1 MAKAV
6 SKLSIQVS
14 ANTMAVTKGFEKV
27 NRSAKK
33 LRGNLAAGGGGGGLM
48 GGLLGKGG
56 VAGLARM
63 VPLLAA
69 AGAAMMVIRKAAWGS
84 GDAADRIDDLAKQS
98 QKLGMTINAL
108 SGLQHAGTQTGVS
121 VNTMSTAL
129 QRMVKNVGQAS
140 NGFGEAAGTL
150 EKLGLDARELATLA
164 PEETFIKIAKAID
177 GLGSQYDKV
186 AMAQKIFDSEG
197 VGLVNTFAAGEAG
210 IRRYIQENEEL
221 RGITEEN
228 AAKFSQFKDATDK
241 LGKAMEGLWQEIGV
255 VLLPVITDLLGILT
269 KVIKSVKDLFG
280 LFGRAPD
287 SARAVKSVEKYA
299 AKVAKVNS
307 QAVKEVKKQQT
318 ELFTRMAEPILAQMR
333 PGVGAVTRG
342 TTAGF
347 SAVQRGREAARMAIE
362 QRKQLLREAE
372 RQRKLLQDIKT
383 NTAPGNAGVKI
394 NQVAL
399 AP

>member
-14 ANTMAVTKGFEKV
+14 ANTMAVTKGFEKI

-33 LRGNLAAGGGGGGLM
+33 LRGNLAAGGGGGGLL
-48 GGLLGKGG
+48 GGVLGAGG

-69 AGAAMMVIRKAAWGS
+69 AGAAMWGIRKAAQGI
-84 GDAADRIDDLAKQS
+84 GDAATRIDALAKTS

-108 SGLQHAGTQTGVS
+108 SGLQHAATQTGVS
-121 VNTMSTAL
+121 ANTMDTAL

-140 NGFGEAAGTL
+140 NGFGEASGTL
-150 EKLGLDARELATLA
+150 DKLGLDAKELATLA
-164 PEETFIKIAKAID
+164 PEETFIKIAKAIN

-197 VGLVNTFAAGEAG
+197 VGLVNTFSAGEAG
-210 IRRYIQENEEL
+210 IRRFIKENEEL

-228 AAKFSQFKDATDK
+228 AEKFSAFKDATDK
-241 LGKAMEGLWQEIGV
+241 LGKAMEGLWQELGI
-255 VLLPVITDLLGILT
+255 VLLPAVTKLLGILT
-269 KVIKSVKDLFG
+269 KIIAGVRELFG
-280 LFGRAPD
+280 LFGKAPRQ
-287 SARAVKSVEKYA
+287 AAVVKSVEKQA
-299 AKVAKVNS
+299 VKVAKVNAK
-307 QAVKEVKKQQT
+307 AVKEVKKQQT

-347 SAVQRGREAARMAIE
+347 SAVPRGREAARMAIE

>member
-14 ANTMAVTKGFEKV
+14 ANTMAVTKGFDKI
-27 NRSAKK
+27 NRSAKR
-33 LRGNLAAGGGGGGLM
+33 LRGNLAAGGGGGGM
-48 GGLLGKGG
+48 LGMMLGRGG
-56 VAGLARM
+56 VAGLAKA
-63 VPLLAA
+63 VPLLGAALLAMKAMKAA
-69 AGAAMMVIRKAAWGS
+69 ARGVSEAV
-84 GDAADRIDDLAKQS
+84 DRIDSLAKTS

-108 SGLQHAGTQTGVS
+108 NGLRFAGEQTGVS
-121 VNTMSTAL
+121 ANTMDMAL
-129 QRMVKNVGQAS
+129 QRMTRRLAEAAQGS
-140 NGFGEAAGTL
+140 GEAKDAI
-150 EKLGLDARELATLA
+150 KQLGLDAQQLAQMSPDKAFLEITRAMKGVQQPSEKLRLA
-164 PEETFIKIAKAID
+164 FK
-177 GLGSQYDKV
+177 L
-186 AMAQKIFDSEG
+186 FDSEG
-197 VGLVNTFAAGEAG
+197 VSLVNTMQAGTAG
-210 IRRYIQENEEL
+210 IEEYMKKAEEL
-221 RGITEEN
+221 QGITAED
-228 AAKFSQFKDATDK
+228 AAKFSAFKDASNE
-241 LGKAMEGLWQEIGV
+241 LSKAMEGLWQEIGI
-255 VLLPVITDLLGILT
+255 VLLPVLTDLLGIFQD
-269 KVIKSVKDLFG
+269 IIAAVKDLFG
-280 LFGRAPD
+280 WFGKAPQQ
-287 SARAVKSVEKYA
+287 AAVVKSVEKQA
-299 AKVAKVNS
+299 VKVAKVNA